1 MPFEYRGRTGVACQK
16 CKQVVLMSGTNFR
29 SEATKGVPNP
39 LLTTTGRIIIK
50 PVLKSH
56 LSRPMCTMRAIACC
70 AAALLLPASSAG
82 LSTKVALWRVSET
95 AQQAPVTTQL
105 RREIALVQAT
115 RLRGGTTR
123 PPKLSRSHEM
133 YGPRSSDALA
143 LESAGWRQQAEP
155 LAASNPLLEDGTSGP
170 SKPRHYQN
178 LKTQ

>member
-1 MPFEYRGRTGVACQK
+1 M
-16 CKQVVLMSGTNFR
+16 VLIQIGGHHR
-29 SEATKGVPNP
+29 SQHNLLRAHTKSCV
-39 LLTTTGRIIIK
+39 
-50 PVLKSH
+50 
-56 LSRPMCTMRAIACC
+56 MRAIACC

-82 LSTKVALWRVSET
+82 LSTKLALWRVSET

-133 YGPRSSDALA
+133 YGPRASDALA
-143 LESAGWRQQAEP
+143 LKSAGWRQQAEP

-170 SKPRHYQN
+170 SKALFNSARNSEQGLVQQREHAFEPRRWSSDTTI
-178 LKTQ
+178 K

>member
-1 MPFEYRGRTGVACQK
+1 
-16 CKQVVLMSGTNFR
+16 
-29 SEATKGVPNP
+29 
-39 LLTTTGRIIIK
+39 
-50 PVLKSH
+50 
-56 LSRPMCTMRAIACC
+56 MCTMRAIACC

-133 YGPRSSDALA
+133 YGSRSSGALA
-143 LESAGWRQQAEP
+143 LEPAGFRQQAEP
-155 LAASNPLLEDGTSGP
+155 LAASYQLLEDGTSRPSDCEQGLVGKMGP
-170 SKPRHYQN
+170 VGQAIASKDLFNSANTRLNPDAG
-178 LKTQ
+178 LAT